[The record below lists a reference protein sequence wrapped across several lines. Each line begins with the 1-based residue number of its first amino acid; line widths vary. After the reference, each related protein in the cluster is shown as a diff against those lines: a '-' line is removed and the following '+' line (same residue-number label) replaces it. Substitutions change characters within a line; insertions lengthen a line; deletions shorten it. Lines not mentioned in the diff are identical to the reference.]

1 MIKQIRKRR
10 SLQPISLTPFQRG
23 VANRLLCNSAQGLF
37 RDALIISRRAAIC
50 QFVPPNRAAFVF
62 SVVQNLVA
70 LRGEGGLNG
79 PQLGGLPVR
88 QRQIVKDHALDG
100 DPLVPG
106 VVRVVQVADDGVP
119 DVLSGGKEAGREVRR
134 RISDRD
140 EKVLDLERTQNGMIP
155 AKRVILLAAE
165 KRTH

>member
-1 MIKQIRKRR
+1 MKHIRKRR
-10 SLQPISLTPFQRG
+10 SLQPISLTPFHRG

-37 RDALIISRRAAIC
+37 RDALIISRRAAVC
-50 QFVPPNRAAFVF
+50 QFVPPSRAAFVF

-106 VVRVVQVADDGVP
+106 
-119 DVLSGGKEAGREVRR
+119 E
-134 RISDRD
+134 SDRPD
-140 EKVLDLERTQNGMIP
+140 GHLDP
-155 AKRVILLAAE
+155 ALPGPGVRLD
-165 KRTH
+165 R